1 MKYDGYI
8 DFFSDL
14 FGVRADGL
22 LCCAGENT
30 MDGIA
35 AAEYGILCI
44 CGSGVHI
51 YLPGRIHP
59 ACIYLDQS
67 VGSRAGQ
74 EQRAEEEVC
83 DGSNWGG
90 NCREYPYLV
99 FPEREFLLDHRFDF
113 DKYGVPRIPCTSGDS
128 SGKCHRHGLLYRT
141 GDRVYSGLLLGNMQ
155 GAEKSAE
162 AAVICLLFPAAYGR
176 TDQQI
181 FPDAA
186 VI

>member
-1 MKYDGYI
+1 MTVTSI
-8 DFFSDL
+8 FFL
-14 FGVRADGL
+14 IFLACGL
-22 LCCAGENT
+22 MVYYAAPGKIQWMVLLLLS
-30 MDGIA
+30 MVYYVFA
-35 AAEYGILCI
+35 AAGYTF
-44 CGSGVHI
+44 I
-51 YLPGRIHP
+51 YLAGSTLL
-59 ACIYLDQS
+59 AYLDQS